1 MLPIDT
7 SASVSQIKD
16 SYLDPNSLD
25 PIKAMGRDRDPQAL
39 KEVAKKFEAL
49 FVQQMLKSMREAN
62 DVFGEGN
69 YFDSQ
74 STRFHRDMLDQQM
87 VLNLTSGSG
96 IGLADH
102 FYKQMMQNYGA
113 GMNLESDSAVG
124 NSGEL
129 AMPVAHKQSQH
140 TTADEIATDGLDSGK
155 LDSSKLDSSELDGW
169 VNEFMRMSDNSD
181 LRNILSETENERAA
195 NEAHIQQAFNYLL
208 TPALLA
214 KPQYTRATGGQK
226 ASISTSQENFVMM
239 LKPHAE
245 KAAAELNINPDV
257 LIAQVALE
265 TGWGKHVI
273 HDKQG
278 ANSFNLFNI
287 KAGSQWQGAKVNVS
301 TLEYRD
307 GIAANEKADFRKYSD
322 YAESFSDYVQLM
334 KNNSRYERVLEAG
347 TNSSAYAEALQSAG
361 YATDPFYAKKI
372 KQLLNSDAFK
382 ILDDVKPL
390 GDINLLDD
398 AKALHELSGS
408 MQSVLSLAAGSRQ
421 LVE

>member
-74 STRFHRDMLDQQM
+74 TTRFHRDMLDQQM

-102 FYKQMMQNYGA
+102 FYKQMLQNYGT
-113 GMNLESDSAVG
+113 GMNPDSAVVQE
-124 NSGEL
+124 NVGEL
-129 AMPVAHKQSQH
+129 TAPVEHKQSGNQSADAIG
-140 TTADEIATDGLDSGK
+140 TAELGSSGLDT
-155 LDSSKLDSSELDGW
+155 W
-169 VNEFMRMSDNSD
+169 VDEFMRMSDNSD
-181 LRNILSETENERAA
+181 LRNMLSETESERADS
-195 NEAHIQQAFNYLL
+195 EVQIQQAFNYLL

-214 KPQYTRATGGQK
+214 KPQFTRTTGGQK
-226 ASISTSQENFVMM
+226 ASISSTQENFVMM

-278 ANSFNLFNI
+278 GNSFNLFNI

-390 GDINLLDD
+390 GDINLLED